1 MTASAAQKGS
11 RAGWSAVLSQ
21 LRWRWIGR
29 ALSGSSP
36 SNCVLD
42 PGSISA
48 ELSSLGSLPLNEPNW
63 KKHWLFC
70 SVWLLCVLITERW
83 LNLCDSG
90 RKFKIQILFKQ
101 GSLGPVNWRWSRE
114 AIASSTTLLCIQHGS
129 GCYHV
134 CAHLFPYGAAL
145 FWGYLGTDELLCVLT
160 WELCVWWH
168 SALCREHPATPGEG
182 TAADRGASWVTLF
195 LFNGPQNQRA
205 RSCLSSALLV

>member
-21 LRWRWIGR
+21 LRWRCIGR

-70 SVWLLCVLITERW
+70 SVWLLCALITERW

-134 CAHLFPYGAAL
+134 CTSISIRSSPLLGLFGNRWAAL
-145 FWGYLGTDELLCVLT
+145 CFDLGAMCMVTQCTVPRASCHTWWGHCSWQRCFLGDFVLI
-160 WELCVWWH
+160 
-168 SALCREHPATPGEG
+168 
-182 TAADRGASWVTLF
+182 
-195 LFNGPQNQRA
+195 
-205 RSCLSSALLV
+205 